1 MFKRIGDQRSLSDKI
16 EVEIEGAIRQG
27 MLSPGEK
34 LPTESELCN
43 QFSVSR
49 TAVREAI
56 GKLNARGLITVKK
69 GSGIYVD
76 EISYDRTRQALN
88 LFFELST
95 MHDLA
100 VQTIDARRIIEPQV
114 AAYAAKV
121 RSSAHI
127 DNLERNLTKMISCKI
142 GDLEREADLDNE
154 FHSEI
159 VTSTGNEVIA
169 LLMRP
174 VYSLMPKDRQK
185 VFAKSSSLVLTDEKE
200 VLIGFHEE
208 ILKSMK
214 ERNGQKAHDTMAAHL
229 EHTKKNYLGF

>member
-1 MFKRIGDQRSLSDKI
+1 MFKRIGDQLSLSDKI
-16 EVEIEGAIRQG
+16 EVEIEDAIRHG
-27 MLSPGEK
+27 RLSPGEK
-34 LPTESELCN
+34 LPTESELCS

-95 MHDLA
+95 MPDLA
-100 VQTIDARRIIEPQV
+100 IQTIDARLIMEPQV
-114 AAYAAKV
+114 AAFAARV

-127 DNLERNLTKMISCKI
+127 DNLEENQAKMISCKI
-142 GDLEREADLDNE
+142 GDLEREAELDNE

-159 VTSTGNEVIA
+159 IASTGNPVIA

-174 VYSLMPKDRQK
+174 VYSLMPKYRQK
-185 VFAKSSSLVLTDEKE
+185 VFAKSSKLIPTDEKE
-200 VLIGFHEE
+200 ILIGFHGE
-208 ILKSMK
+208 ILKSIK
-214 ERNGQKAHDTMAAHL
+214 ERNGQKAYDTMAAHL
-229 EHTKKNYLGF
+229 EHTKKNYLEF